1 MIMRNVAIVGVGITR
16 FGVREASWKDLV
28 LEAGKSLFDDVANL
42 DKKDIDSLFV
52 GAAQPERWV
61 YQTHVA
67 PLVAELLGIEVK
79 RVIARTESACA
90 SGQLAIRYAW
100 LSIATG
106 LSDVALV
113 VGVEKMNS
121 KFLNVSQSSMINV
134 GNREFDGA
142 NGFTAP
148 PFFAMVAQRH
158 MHLYGTTEEQL
169 AMVRVK
175 NQEYGSQNPYAQF
188 QKKVT
193 VEQVL
198 NSRMVA
204 PPLKLF
210 DCSAIT
216 DGAVALLLTSEERAK
231 EFTDTPVWILG
242 GVQHVDAAHTTNQM
256 GELAEWVALRK
267 AAKDLYDML
276 KITPDDI
283 DIAEVHDCFT
293 ISEII
298 EYEEFGFCKKGEGGK
313 FIEEGESYIGG
324 KVAVN
329 PGGGLLANGHPLGA
343 TGTRQAWEIVMQ
355 FRGEVPKGRY
365 VDGAELAIAHNLSG
379 MAQLHH
385 IMAYSVNKPR
395 DVKFGR

>member
-1 MIMRNVAIVGVGITR
+1 MRKVAIVGAGITK

-28 LEAGKSLFDDVANL
+28 QEAGKAVFEDVPNL

-61 YQTHVA
+61 FQTHVA
-67 PLVAELLGIEVK
+67 PLVAELLGINVT
-79 RVIARTESACA
+79 RAIARTEVACA
-90 SGQLAIRYAW
+90 SGQAAIRYAW

-113 VGVEKMNS
+113 LGVEKMNT
-121 KFLNVSQSSMINV
+121 KFMNVSQSSMINV

-148 PFFAMVAQRH
+148 PFFALVAQRH
-158 MHLYGTTEEQL
+158 MHDYGTTREQL

-175 NQEYGSQNPYAQF
+175 NAEYGSYNPYAQF

-193 VEQVL
+193 VEKVL
-198 NSRMVA
+198 ESRMVA
-204 PPLKLF
+204 PPLTLF

-216 DGAVALLLTSEERAK
+216 DGAAALILASEERARQL
-231 EFTDTPVWILG
+231 TDTPVWILG
-242 GVQHVDAAHTTNQM
+242 GVQHVSAAHTTNQM
-256 GELAEWVALRK
+256 GDLSQWVALRK
-267 AAKDLYDML
+267 AARDLYSMVGIEAKDV
-276 KITPDDI
+276 

-298 EYEEFGFCKKGEGGK
+298 EYEELGFCKKGEGGK

-329 PGGGLLANGHPLGA
+329 PGGGLLSNGHPLGA
-343 TGTRQAWEIVMQ
+343 TGIRQAWEVVMQ
-355 FRGEVPKGRY
+355 FRGEVPKERY
-365 VDGAELAIAHNLSG
+365 VDGAEIAIAHNLSG

-385 IMAYSVNKPR
+385 LMAYSVNEPR

>member
-1 MIMRNVAIVGVGITR
+1 MRRVAIVGAGITK

-28 LEAGKSLFDDVANL
+28 QEAGKAVFEDVPNL
-42 DKKDIDSLFV
+42 DKKEIDSLFV

-61 YQTHVA
+61 FQTHVA
-67 PLVAELLGIEVK
+67 PLVAELLGINVT
-79 RVIARTESACA
+79 RAIARTEVACA
-90 SGQLAIRYAW
+90 SGQAAIRYAW

-113 VGVEKMNS
+113 LGVEKMNT
-121 KFLNVSQSSMINV
+121 KFMNVSQSSMINV

-148 PFFAMVAQRH
+148 PFFALAAQRH
-158 MHLYGTTEEQL
+158 MHDYGTTREQL

-175 NQEYGSQNPYAQF
+175 NAEYGSYNPYAQF

-193 VEQVL
+193 VEKVL
-198 NSRMVA
+198 ESRMVA
-204 PPLKLF
+204 PPLTLF

-216 DGAVALLLTSEERAK
+216 DGAAALILASQEKARQL
-231 EFTDTPVWILG
+231 TDTPVWILG
-242 GVQHVDAAHTTNQM
+242 GVQHVSAAHTTNQM
-256 GELAEWVALRK
+256 GDLSQWVALRK
-267 AAKDLYDML
+267 AAKDLYSMVGIEAKDV
-276 KITPDDI
+276 DV
-283 DIAEVHDCFT
+283 AEVHDCFT

-298 EYEEFGFCKKGEGGK
+298 EYEELGFCRKGEGGK

-329 PGGGLLANGHPLGA
+329 PGGGLLSNGHPLGA
-343 TGTRQAWEIVMQ
+343 TGIRQAWEVVMQ
-355 FRGEVPKGRY
+355 FRGEVPKERY
-365 VDGAELAIAHNLSG
+365 VDGAEIAIAHNLSG

-385 IMAYSVNKPR
+385 LMAYSVNRPQ